1 MALRGRSS
9 RARGPSIRPLRGP
22 LGAGF
27 TLIEMLVVVV
37 IIGVLASIAVLSI
50 GRRGLEDR
58 LDLEARRLSELV
70 TLAADEAV
78 LQGVEL
84 GFIQTAD
91 GYAFLALKDGSWLPL
106 ESAGALRGRAL
117 AEPFYLEL
125 SVEGRRVKPLPPD
138 VPPAELK
145 PQVLLLSSGEATEFS
160 ADVRAR
166 DYGPHYRLQGDAL
179 GRFKLERR
187 DPS

>member
-9 RARGPSIRPLRGP
+9 RARGPSIRPLRGL

-50 GRRGLEDR
+50 GRRALEDR
-58 LDLEARRLSELV
+58 LDTEARRLNELI

-91 GYAFLALKDGSWLPL
+91 GYAFLALKDGQWLPL
-106 ESAGALRGRAL
+106 ETTGALRGRVV

-125 SVEGRRVKPLPPD
+125 SVEGRRVKPVPAD
-138 VPPAELK
+138 VPPEELK
-145 PQVLLLSSGEATEFS
+145 PQVLLLSSGEATEFRL
-160 ADVRAR
+160 DVRAL
-166 DYGPHYRLQGDAL
+166 DYGPHYRLHGDAL
-179 GRFKLERR
+179 GRFKLERQET
-187 DPS
+187 S